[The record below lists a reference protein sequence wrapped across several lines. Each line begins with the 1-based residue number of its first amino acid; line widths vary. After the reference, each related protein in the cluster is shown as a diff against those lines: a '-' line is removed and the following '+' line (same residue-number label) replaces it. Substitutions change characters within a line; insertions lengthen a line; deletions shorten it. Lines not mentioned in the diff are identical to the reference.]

1 MCAAGSR
8 LVPEHGGAASPLPA
22 DLLKKEEEEE
32 EEDNDNRRRE
42 ERILLSNWQV
52 SMMSTTPIVQA
63 YEQPLR
69 VHPLAPPP
77 PPSTLSSQ
85 NFPGDETSNPIPD
98 SDGHIPPQ
106 YFISPITIK

>member
-8 LVPEHGGAASPLPA
+8 LVPEHGGATSPLPA
-22 DLLKKEEEEE
+22 DLHKKEEEED
-32 EEDNDNRRRE
+32 EDNDNRRRE

-77 PPSTLSSQ
+77 PSILSSQ